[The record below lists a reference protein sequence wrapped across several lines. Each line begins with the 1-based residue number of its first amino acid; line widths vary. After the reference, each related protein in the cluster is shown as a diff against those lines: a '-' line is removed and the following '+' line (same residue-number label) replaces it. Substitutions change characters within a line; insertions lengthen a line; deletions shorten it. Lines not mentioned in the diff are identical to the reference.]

1 MNYRVF
7 DEILGLESLSYGW
20 PMRLQ
25 FRGNLPH
32 PSLLVVKERTKK
44 RKEKVCLNHD
54 SYLEYTLRMQEFF
67 YSFS

>member
-32 PSLLVVKERTKK
+32 PPLSLKKEPKK

-54 SYLEYTLRMQEFF
+54 SYLEYALHMQEFF
-67 YSFS
+67 YRFY